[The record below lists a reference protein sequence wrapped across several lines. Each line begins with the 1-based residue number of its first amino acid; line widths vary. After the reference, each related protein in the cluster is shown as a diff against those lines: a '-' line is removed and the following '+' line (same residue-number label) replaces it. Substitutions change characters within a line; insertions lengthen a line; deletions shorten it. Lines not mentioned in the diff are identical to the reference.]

1 MKFETLFFS
10 VHDEKKY
17 HFNACVCVRACRGSN
32 MSESKSGKTALN
44 DDGTHFTIT
53 AKFENIDEKSKPKST
68 NQGKLKWLLNKI
80 SSLGTRTVFF
90 LHIFSVAC
98 ILVITCYY
106 CCCCWEIWIITQNRS
121 GSRTH
126 TRTRARWHLCDT
138 PKYIR
143 TPGAFFWVSDF
154 PLRVSAY
161 RIHSLCAS
169 SSISLFPSFSRTHTH
184 SVSYALKNMIGWIS
198 NCVAFYIGLVFFGE
212 CGCDA

>member
-17 HFNACVCVRACRGSN
+17 HFNACVCARACRGSN

-90 LHIFSVAC
+90 SSHIFSG
-98 ILVITCYY
+98 LHPRHYLLLLLLLLLLRNLNNHTKPQWQPHTY
-106 CCCCWEIWIITQNRS
+106 
-121 GSRTH
+121 TH
-126 TRTRARWHLCDT
+126 TSTLT
-138 PKYIR
+138 
-143 TPGAFFWVSDF
+143 F
-154 PLRVSAY
+154 
-161 RIHSLCAS
+161 
-169 SSISLFPSFSRTHTH
+169 
-184 SVSYALKNMIGWIS
+184 M
-198 NCVAFYIGLVFFGE
+198 
-212 CGCDA
+212 